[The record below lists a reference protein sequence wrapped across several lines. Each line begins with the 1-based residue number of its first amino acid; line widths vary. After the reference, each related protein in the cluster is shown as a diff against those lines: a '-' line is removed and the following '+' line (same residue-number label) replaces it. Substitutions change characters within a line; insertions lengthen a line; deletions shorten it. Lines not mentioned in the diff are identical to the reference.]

1 MVYIYI
7 YIYIYRSEGFPLA
20 GLFHPWAQWDLGL
33 DTLENSS
40 RRAVAV
46 VAVAVVALER
56 ARPSCRVYKRF
67 SYYKCNTG
75 YAFQH
80 ESYSEKK
87 SERDTTGKLL
97 VIAVRTS

>member
-1 MVYIYI
+1 MLHFDPFRASV
-7 YIYIYRSEGFPLA
+7 FPLT

-33 DTLENSS
+33 DTLGNSS

-46 VAVAVVALER
+46 AAAAVALGGI
-56 ARPSCRVYKRF
+56 P
-67 SYYKCNTG
+67 NTG

-80 ESYSEKK
+80 ESYSEKR
-87 SERDTTGKLL
+87 SERDANGKLI